1 MERQSPTGWFSC
13 FRVGEGGSRFAVGVV
28 GCCALFLYFFQVMW
42 FRSLLVLGVLLVP
55 SAVVGEDVGADGMAL
70 FPSRQ
75 VSAAPCG
82 LPLVESRLQAPSK
95 RAAAEMNR
103 RLKEMGVEGMDV
115 SAPDRWPTQIPV
127 PQGTRLKEVSSRDGQ
142 SGFTYETNNYRF
154 YSQVELDDAG
164 QEAIG
169 RLFECAYAANKAVG
183 RVLPV
188 PRAKGKRASKDK
200 LEVYLYKNMAEYYA
214 HGGPRGSAGVFMSL
228 KRVMPEGSG
237 AGRRIT
243 KADEK
248 DIIHDDMVKVP
259 FESLGI
265 NEQGRVVK
273 SDLDSHALVHELT
286 HQCFCLNGLPIW
298 ANEGWAEYIG
308 FVPYQYEVLDFDK
321 CFATVL
327 LNAKH
332 LQHTLVFPFSLEDFL
347 RMSQEEMYGHME
359 GSNSNTYLLSV
370 MCVCYF
376 VHLSGRPGVKCMRD
390 YMNALLKGESNERA
404 LRKLY
409 GRLRTPERLQE
420 AFVKAWGERGVTVR
434 FASPQ
439 GED

>member
-1 MERQSPTGWFSC
+1 MVIVTLP
-13 FRVGEGGSRFAVGVV
+13 V
-28 GCCALFLYFFQVMW
+28 GCSCRQVLGLVCCVGSCAVAFSPFLCAMKFGVW
-42 FRSLLVLGVLLVP
+42 LVLGALLLPGAVWGACGVP
-55 SAVVGEDVGADGMAL
+55 DRAPERL
-70 FPSRQ
+70 L
-75 VSAAPCG
+75 AAPG
-82 LPLVESRLQAPSK
+82 EPLVESCLQAPSK
-95 RAAAEMNR
+95 RSATEMNR

-115 SAPDRWPTQIPV
+115 SSPDRWPTQIPV
-127 PQGTRLKEVSSRDGQ
+127 PQGTRLKEVSSKDPETG
-142 SGFTYETNNYRF
+142 GFTYETNNYRF
-154 YSQVELDDAG
+154 HSQVKLDEAS

-188 PRAKGKRASKDK
+188 PRAKGKRSSKDK
-200 LEVYLYKNMAEYYA
+200 LEVHLYKNMAEYYA

-228 KRVMPEGSG
+228 KRVMPEDSG
-237 AGRRIT
+237 RGRRIT

-259 FESLGI
+259 FESLGV
-265 NEQGRVVK
+265 NEQGHVVNEN
-273 SDLDSHALVHELT
+273 LDSHALVHELT
-286 HQCFCLNGLPIW
+286 HQCFCLNDLPIW

-347 RMSQEEMYGHME
+347 KMSQDEMYGHMQ
-359 GSNSNTYLLSV
+359 SRNSNTYMLSV

-404 LRKLY
+404 LKKLY
-409 GRLRTPERLQE
+409 GRLRSPEKLQD
-420 AFVKAWGERGVTVR
+420 AFVRAWEEKGVNVR
-434 FASPQ
+434 FASS
-439 GED
+439 GDDD